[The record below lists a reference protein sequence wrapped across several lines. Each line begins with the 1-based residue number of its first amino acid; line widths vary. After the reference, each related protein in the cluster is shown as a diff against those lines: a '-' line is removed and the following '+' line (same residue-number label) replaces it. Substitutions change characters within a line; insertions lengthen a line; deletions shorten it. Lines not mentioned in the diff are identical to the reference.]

1 MDIGRAFSYVTED
14 ESWISKILIGGL
26 IALIPVVGWLV
37 VLGWVVQIARNVMQ
51 GVAKPIPD
59 WSDFGEKL
67 SIGFGAFVVQFV
79 YSLPLL
85 VVYCASYIVTLVVAS
100 MASGSDSGAAGAIA
114 GLVGLVFL
122 LLFLAAIAVT
132 IPFTLV
138 GAVRYVQTGN
148 IGASIRFSEALTTVR
163 NNLGLIGQLFLG
175 ALVGSLVGSL
185 GSIACGIG
193 MIFTLPFGQAIYAH
207 VLGQAAS
214 RLSGGAPVN
223 FGQPTPPT
231 YTPPPTFQ

>member
-1 MDIGRAFSYVTED
+1 MDIGRSFSYVTED

-26 IALIPVVGWLV
+26 ISLIPIVGTLA

-51 GVAKPIPD
+51 GVAKPIPN

-79 YSLPLL
+79 YTLPLL
-85 VVYCASYIVTLVVAS
+85 LLYCVSYVITIAGAGL
-100 MASGSDSGAAGAIA
+100 ASGSDSSAGGAIVGVL
-114 GLVGLVFL
+114 GLLFL
-122 LLFLAAIAVT
+122 LLILVAVVAT
-132 IPFTLV
+132 IPFTLA

-148 IGASIRFSEALTTVR
+148 IAQSIRFSEALATIR
-163 NNLGLIGQLFLG
+163 SNAGLIGQLFLG
-175 ALVGSLVGSL
+175 ALLGGLIGSL

-193 MIFTLPFGQAIYAH
+193 LIFTLPFGQAIYAH
-207 VLGQAAS
+207 VLGQAA
-214 RLSGGAPVN
+214 RQLGGSAVP
-223 FGQPTPPT
+223 FAQTTPPT